1 MYELTKSKKIK
12 KVDIKKLKDK
22 EPGNIFLRKNHR
34 VFPVFGRKK
43 RNSDDDDNKDLTSEE
58 KFYLEHHR
66 DTRFSLYSKIEGWL
80 KGFVEKFLLKITL

>member
-1 MYELTKSKKIK
+1 MYEITKSKKIK
-12 KVDIKKLKDK
+12 HVNLKKLKNK

-43 RNSDDDDNKDLTSEE
+43 RSSDGDQNEELNSEE

-80 KGFVEKFLLKITL
+80 KG